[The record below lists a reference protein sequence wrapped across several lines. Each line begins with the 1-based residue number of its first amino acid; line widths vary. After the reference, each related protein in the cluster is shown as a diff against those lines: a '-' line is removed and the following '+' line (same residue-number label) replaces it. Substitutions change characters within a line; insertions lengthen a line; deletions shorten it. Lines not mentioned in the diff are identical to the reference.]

1 MIVERVNIL
10 YLKTSCIGT
19 YRQMCV
25 FNKMTKRRGM
35 GSENQSILDMHRIG
49 CNKLNRI
56 FITHMHGDHLF
67 GLSSVIL
74 GIGFERNHQEL
85 RNASL
90 SIYGPV
96 GLTEYL
102 STCFRTC
109 SCKLYYPLNIY
120 ELCRKDQHCG
130 SDDAVIVSS
139 VVLSPSDLNYSF
151 IHPHSLYPDENGSW
165 ECVNESFGR
174 VFAGSLSHTITTFG
188 YSYFEANQSGT
199 VHAEAVLPLLK
210 KNEAAL
216 AGRGIN
222 IYDIL
227 KRFKVEAKRSVQGRR
242 ARASCS
248 RTAVR
253 WIRRTARCCR
263 KRRRGDT

>member
-1 MIVERVNIL
+1 MRLQQDDKAKGYGEREPEH
-10 YLKTSCIGT
+10 SG
-19 YRQMCV
+19 
-25 FNKMTKRRGM
+25 
-35 GSENQSILDMHRIG
+35 HAPIG

-130 SDDAVIVSS
+130 SDDAVTVSS
-139 VVLSPSDLNYSF
+139 VVLSPSDLNYAF
-151 IHPHSLYPDENGSW
+151 IHPHSLYPDENGYW
-165 ECVNESFGR
+165 ECVNESFVASSPGPSR
-174 VFAGSLSHTITTFG
+174 TPSLP
-188 YSYFEANQSGT
+188 SGT
-199 VHAEAVLPLLK
+199 PT
-210 KNEAAL
+210 
-216 AGRGIN
+216 
-222 IYDIL
+222 
-227 KRFKVEAKRSVQGRR
+227 
-242 ARASCS
+242 S
-248 RTAVR
+248 RPTSP
-253 WIRRTARCCR
+253 ARCT
-263 KRRRGDT
+263 RRPCFPC

>member
-1 MIVERVNIL
+1 
-10 YLKTSCIGT
+10 
-19 YRQMCV
+19 MCV

-120 ELCRKDQHCG
+120 ELCRKDQRCG
-130 SDDAVIVSS
+130 SDAAVTVSS

-151 IHPHSLYPDENGSW
+151 IHPHSLYPDENGYW

-216 AGRGIN
+216 GERGIN

-248 RTAVR
+248 RTAVH
-253 WIRRTARCCR
+253 
-263 KRRRGDT
+263 